1 MIYSILKIQIMKE
14 RHHAY
19 LFTPEAFDRL
29 IYAEFAAE
37 MEMLCVN
44 VTWTG
49 YRRQRSPY
57 RGLSRLN

>member
-1 MIYSILKIQIMKE
+1 MKE